1 MGAIAG
7 PGLIAGN
14 LASVHY
20 EQNNLEL
27 AIIHYKQ
34 AILLDST
41 FLEAYNNL
49 VSFMY
54 HFSVQYHSRLLN
66 VVEDCTILYH
76 HIETLHAFVYYRAMH

>member
-54 HFSVQYHSRLLN
+54 HFLCDVTRDYL
-66 VVEDCTILYH
+66 
-76 HIETLHAFVYYRAMH
+76 TL